1 MLDGAAVIMDGD
13 ELPPEEFGEEH
24 GWRSAAVKK
33 SSRRTNASATER
45 ATACG
50 ENARGNFTVTHRNRQ
65 AVGPDPDLGPE
76 VAPKASE
83 RELRLKAEP
92 SPGPEIVVGPNPEA
106 HRTRGASPGTRMAQS
121 VSKAHPNRRC
131 RVAPGLTG
139 CAAEEVKR

>member
-1 MLDGAAVIMDGD
+1 M
-13 ELPPEEFGEEH
+13 
-24 GWRSAAVKK
+24 
-33 SSRRTNASATER
+33 
-45 ATACG
+45 
-50 ENARGNFTVTHRNRQ
+50 THRNRQ